1 MTGRSGYISQLR
13 TIRNNA
19 LSPAREENVM
29 RLFRIGLGTV
39 VLALGLWAMVAQASA
54 TEVNVYSARHY
65 KSDQLLF
72 DTFTKDTGIR
82 VNVIEGDVGP
92 LLQRLQSEGRNS
104 PADLFITADV
114 GNLWRAEEASVLQ
127 PVKSSVLD
135 ETIPAHLRDPNG
147 QWFALSQ
154 RARILVYNKEKVQPS
169 ELPTYESLADPKW
182 KGRILVRSSN
192 HVYNQ
197 SLIAS
202 IIAADG
208 PEKAEAWVKAIAANL
223 ARPPKGGDIDQIKAV
238 AAGEGDVA
246 ISNSYYFARLAG
258 SDKADDR
265 AVVAKLGVIFPNQGD
280 RGTHVNISGAGV
292 TKYAPHKDNAVKLLE
307 FLVTPAA
314 QKIFAE
320 GNNEYPVRS
329 GVPTTPIV
337 ASWGSFKGDPVG
349 AATIG
354 KLQPEAVKIADRSGW
369 R

>member
-1 MTGRSGYISQLR
+1 MRF
-13 TIRNNA
+13 IR
-19 LSPAREENVM
+19 
-29 RLFRIGLGTV
+29 FGLGTMV
-39 VLALGLWAMVAQASA
+39 FVLGLWAMAVHASA
-54 TEVNVYSARHY
+54 QEVNVYSARHY

-72 DTFTKDTGIR
+72 DAFTKQTGIK

-114 GNLWRAEEASVLQ
+114 GNLWRAEEAGVLQ
-127 PVKSSVLD
+127 PVKSAVLD

-147 QWFALSQ
+147 QWYGLSQ
-154 RARILVYNKEKVQPS
+154 RARILVYNKEKVQPA
-169 ELPTYESLADPKW
+169 EIATYESLADPKW
-182 KGRILVRSSN
+182 KGRILVRTSS

-202 IIAADG
+202 MIAAHG
-208 PEKAEAWVKAIAANL
+208 PEKTEQWVRAVAANL
-223 ARPPKGGDIDQIKAV
+223 ARPPKGGDTDQIKAV

-246 ISNSYYFARLAG
+246 ISNSYYFARLAS
-258 SDKADDR
+258 SDKPEDK
-265 AVVAKLGVIFPNQGD
+265 AVVAKLGIVFPNQGD

-292 TKYAPHKDNAVKLLE
+292 TKYAPHRDSAIKLLE
-307 FLVTPAA
+307 FLVAPES
-314 QKIFAE
+314 QKVFAE

-329 GVPTTPIV
+329 GVPAAAVV

-354 KLQPEAVKIADRSGW
+354 KFQPDAVKIADRAGW

>member
-1 MTGRSGYISQLR
+1 
-13 TIRNNA
+13 
-19 LSPAREENVM
+19 M
-29 RLFRIGLGTV
+29 RLFRLSLGTA
-39 VLALGLWAMVAQASA
+39 VLALGLWAMVTQASA
-54 TEVNVYSARHY
+54 AEEVNVYSARHY

-72 DTFTKDTGIR
+72 DTFTKETGIR

-104 PADLFITADV
+104 PADLFVTADV
-114 GNLWRAEEASVLQ
+114 GNLWRAEEAGVLQ
-127 PVKSSVLD
+127 PVKSATL
-135 ETIPAHLRDPNG
+135 EEIIPAHLRDPNG
-147 QWFALSQ
+147 QWFGLSQ
-154 RARILVYNKEKVQPS
+154 RARILVYNKDKVKPD
-169 ELPTYESLADPKW
+169 ELPTYESLADAKW

-192 HVYNQ
+192 HVYIQ

-208 PEKAEAWVKAIAANL
+208 PEKAEQWVKAIAGNL

-258 SDKADDR
+258 SSNPADR
-265 AVVAKLGVIFPNQGD
+265 AVTEKLGVVFPNQGD

-292 TKYAPHKDNAVKLLE
+292 TKNAPHKANAIKLLE
-307 FLVTPAA
+307 FLVTPEA

-329 GVPTTPIV
+329 GVPTTAVV
-337 ASWGSFKGDPVG
+337 ASWGPFKGDPIG

-354 KLQPEAVKIADRSGW
+354 KFQPEAVKIADRSGW

>member
-1 MTGRSGYISQLR
+1 LSGAKQEV
-13 TIRNNA
+13 A
-19 LSPAREENVM
+19 M
-29 RLFRIGLGTV
+29 RLVRLGLGTV
-39 VLALGLWAMVAQASA
+39 VLALGLWAMAVHASA
-54 TEVNVYSARHY
+54 QEVNVYSARHY
-65 KSDQLLF
+65 KTDDLLF
-72 DTFTKDTGIR
+72 ETFTKQTGIKI
-82 VNVIEGDVGP
+82 NVIQGDVAP

-114 GNLWRAEEASVLQ
+114 GNLWRAEEAGVLQ
-127 PVKSSVLD
+127 PVKSAVLD

-147 QWFALSQ
+147 QWFGLSQ
-154 RARILVYNKEKVQPS
+154 RARILVYNKDKVKP
-169 ELPTYESLADPKW
+169 EEIATYESLADPKW

-208 PEKAEAWVKAIAANL
+208 PEKAEAWVRGVAANL
-223 ARPPKGGDIDQIKAV
+223 ARPPKGGDTDQIKAV

-258 SDKADDR
+258 SDKPEDK
-265 AVVAKLGVIFPNQGD
+265 AVVAKLGVVFPNQNG

-292 TKYAPHKDNAVKLLE
+292 TKYAPHKDSAVKLLE
-307 FLVTPAA
+307 FLVTPEA

-329 GVPTTPIV
+329 GVPTTAVV
-337 ASWGSFKGDPVG
+337 ASWGPFKGDPVG

-354 KLQPEAVKIADRSGW
+354 KFQPEAVKIADRSGW

>member
-1 MTGRSGYISQLR
+1 MRF
-13 TIRNNA
+13 IR
-19 LSPAREENVM
+19 
-29 RLFRIGLGTV
+29 FGLGTMV
-39 VLALGLWAMVAQASA
+39 FVLGLWAMVVQASA
-54 TEVNVYSARHY
+54 QEVNVYSARHY

-72 DTFTKDTGIR
+72 DAFTKQTGIK

-114 GNLWRAEEASVLQ
+114 GNLWRAEEAGVLQ
-127 PVKSSVLD
+127 PVKSAVLD
-135 ETIPAHLRDPNG
+135 ETIPTHLRDPNG
-147 QWFALSQ
+147 QWYGLSQ
-154 RARILVYNKEKVQPS
+154 RARILVYNKEKVQPA
-169 ELPTYESLADPKW
+169 EIATYESLADPKW
-182 KGRILVRSSN
+182 KGRILVRTSS

-202 IIAADG
+202 LIAAHG
-208 PEKAEAWVKAIAANL
+208 PEKTEQWVRAVAANL
-223 ARPPKGGDIDQIKAV
+223 ARPPKGGDTDQIKAV

-246 ISNSYYFARLAG
+246 ISNSYYFARLAS
-258 SDKADDR
+258 SDKPEDK
-265 AVVAKLGVIFPNQGD
+265 AVVAKLGIVFPNQGD

-292 TKYAPHKDNAVKLLE
+292 TKYAPHRDSAIKLLE
-307 FLVTPAA
+307 FLVTPES
-314 QKIFAE
+314 QKVFAE

-329 GVPTTPIV
+329 GVPAAAVV

-354 KLQPEAVKIADRSGW
+354 KFQPDAVKIADRAGW

>member
-1 MTGRSGYISQLR
+1 
-13 TIRNNA
+13 
-19 LSPAREENVM
+19 M
-29 RLFRIGLGTV
+29 RLFRLGLGTV

-54 TEVNVYSARHY
+54 AEEVNVYSARHY

-72 DTFTKDTGIR
+72 DMFTKETGIR

-104 PADLFITADV
+104 PADLFVTADV
-114 GNLWRAEEASVLQ
+114 GNLWRAEEAGVLQ
-127 PVKSSVLD
+127 PVKSATL
-135 ETIPAHLRDPNG
+135 EEFIPAHLRDPNG
-147 QWFALSQ
+147 QWFGLSQ
-154 RARILVYNKEKVQPS
+154 RARILVYNKDKVRPE
-169 ELPTYESLADPKW
+169 ELPTYESLADAKW

-208 PEKAEAWVKAIAANL
+208 PEKAEQWVKAIAGNL

-258 SDKADDR
+258 SSNPADKA
-265 AVVAKLGVIFPNQGD
+265 VTEKLGVVFPNQGD

-292 TKYAPHKDNAVKLLE
+292 TKNAPHKANAVKLLE
-307 FLVTPAA
+307 FLVTPEA

-329 GVPTTPIV
+329 GVPTTAVV
-337 ASWGSFKGDPVG
+337 ASWGPFKGDPVG

-354 KLQPEAVKIADRSGW
+354 KFQPEAVKIADRSGW

>member
-1 MTGRSGYISQLR
+1 
-13 TIRNNA
+13 
-19 LSPAREENVM
+19 M
-29 RLFRIGLGTV
+29 RLFRLGV
-39 VLALGLWAMVAQASA
+39 GMAVLVLGLWAMVTQASA
-54 TEVNVYSARHY
+54 AEEVNVYSARHY

-72 DTFTKDTGIR
+72 DTFTKETGIR
-82 VNVIEGDVGP
+82 VNVIESDVGP

-114 GNLWRAEEASVLQ
+114 GNLWRAEEAGVLQ
-127 PVKSSVLD
+127 PVKSATL
-135 ETIPAHLRDPNG
+135 EEIIPAHLRDPSG

-154 RARILVYNKEKVQPS
+154 RARILVYNKDKVKPE

-208 PEKAEAWVKAIAANL
+208 PEKAEQWVKAIAANL
-223 ARPPKGGDIDQIKAV
+223 ARPPKGGDIEQIKAV

-258 SDKADDR
+258 SSNPADR
-265 AVVAKLGVIFPNQGD
+265 AATAKLGVVFPNQGD

-292 TKYAPHKDNAVKLLE
+292 TKNAPHKANAVKLLE
-307 FLVTPAA
+307 FLVTPEA

-320 GNNEYPVRS
+320 ANNEFPVRS
-329 GVPTTPIV
+329 GVPTTAVV
-337 ASWGSFKGDPVG
+337 ASWGAFKGDPVG

>member
-1 MTGRSGYISQLR
+1 
-13 TIRNNA
+13 
-19 LSPAREENVM
+19 M
-29 RLFRIGLGTV
+29 RFIRIGLGTMV
-39 VLALGLWAMVAQASA
+39 FVLGLWAMAVQASA
-54 TEVNVYSARHY
+54 QEVNVYSARHY

-72 DTFTKDTGIR
+72 DAFTKQTGIK

-114 GNLWRAEEASVLQ
+114 GNLWRAEEAGALQ
-127 PVKSSVLD
+127 PVKSAVLD

-147 QWFALSQ
+147 QWYGLSQ
-154 RARILVYNKEKVQPS
+154 RARILVYNKEKVQPA
-169 ELPTYESLADPKW
+169 EIATYESLADPKW
-182 KGRILVRSSN
+182 KGRILVRTSS

-202 IIAADG
+202 MIAANG
-208 PEKAEAWVKAIAANL
+208 PEKTEQWVRAVAANL
-223 ARPPKGGDIDQIKAV
+223 ARPPKGGDTDQIKAV

-246 ISNSYYFARLAG
+246 ISNSYYFARLAS
-258 SDKADDR
+258 SDKPEDK
-265 AVVAKLGVIFPNQGD
+265 AVVAKLGIVFPNQGD

-292 TKYAPHKDNAVKLLE
+292 TKYAPHRDSAIKLLE
-307 FLVTPAA
+307 FLVTPES
-314 QKIFAE
+314 QKVFAE

-329 GVPTTPIV
+329 GVPAAPVV

-354 KLQPEAVKIADRSGW
+354 KYQPDAVKIADRAGW

>member
-1 MTGRSGYISQLR
+1 
-13 TIRNNA
+13 
-19 LSPAREENVM
+19 M
-29 RLFRIGLGTV
+29 RLFRLGVGTI
-39 VLALGLWAMVAQASA
+39 VLVLGLWAMVTHASA
-54 TEVNVYSARHY
+54 AEEVNVYSARHY

-72 DTFTKDTGIR
+72 DTFTKQTGVR

-104 PADLFITADV
+104 PADLFVTADV
-114 GNLWRAEEASVLQ
+114 GNLWRAEEAGVLQ
-127 PVKSSVLD
+127 PVKSATL
-135 ETIPAHLRDPNG
+135 EEIIPAHLRDPNG
-147 QWFALSQ
+147 QWFGLSQ
-154 RARILVYNKEKVQPS
+154 RARILVYNKDKVKPE

-208 PEKAEAWVKAIAANL
+208 PEKAEQWVKAVAANL

-258 SDKADDR
+258 SSNPADKAMTE
-265 AVVAKLGVIFPNQGD
+265 KLGVIFPNQGD

-292 TKYAPHKDNAVKLLE
+292 TKNAPHKANAVKLLE
-307 FLVTPAA
+307 FLVTPEA

-329 GVPTTPIV
+329 GVATTAVV
-337 ASWGSFKGDPVG
+337 ASWGAFKGDPIG

-354 KLQPEAVKIADRSGW
+354 KFQPDAVKIADRSGW